1 MPHNLSQLQRWLQ
14 AVIMHPHG
22 IAAGIK
28 SAEAREEIA
37 VLPGDVEQVIGRS
50 QALTSIER
58 LEIYGNAYYSRLL
71 ECLRESF
78 PVLAGALG
86 NELFDQFAMAYLQA
100 YPSTSYTLS
109 QLGANFA
116 RHLEETRPDRD
127 ELAPGEVSWPD
138 FLIDVARLEWAI
150 GEVFDGPGV
159 ERAAHSDEVA
169 APAVE
174 APVVVRTGKRPESA
188 GTRSTPNLASP
199 PPSQSHIDDRKS
211 HITLDPATLAAIP
224 PEQWPA
230 ARLVPVPCLR
240 LLEFRFPVNDYFT
253 EHRKLR
259 DAADGHANHAPAED
273 VPVGDGRLTLP
284 EPCDS
289 YLALTRINYV
299 VRRIA
304 LSQPQ
309 YVLLSA
315 LVAGQCVG
323 EAIEALVRTNP
334 QSVDTLAAD
343 LKAWFAQWAAAGL
356 FLRVELPG

>member
-1 MPHNLSQLQRWLQ
+1 
-14 AVIMHPHG
+14 
-22 IAAGIK
+22 
-28 SAEAREEIA
+28 
-37 VLPGDVEQVIGRS
+37 
-50 QALTSIER
+50 
-58 LEIYGNAYYSRLL
+58 
-71 ECLRESF
+71 
-78 PVLAGALG
+78 VLAGALG

-127 ELAPGEVSWPD
+127 ELAHGEVSWPD

-159 ERAAHSDEVA
+159 ERPASFEEVA
-169 APAVE
+169 APAAE
-174 APVVVRTGKRPESA
+174 ASAAVRTGRRPESVGA
-188 GTRSTPNLASP
+188 RSTAPPISP
-199 PPSQSHIDDRKS
+199 PPNQSQIDNRTS

-224 PEQWPA
+224 PDQWPA

-259 DAADGHANHAPAED
+259 DAAAED
-273 VPVGDGRLTLP
+273 APVGDGGLTLP

-289 YLALTRINYV
+289 YLALTRINYI

-309 YVLLSA
+309 YLLLSA

-323 EAIEALVRTNP
+323 EAIEALARANP
-334 QSVDTLAAD
+334 QSLDTLAAD
-343 LKAWFAQWAAAGL
+343 LRAWFAQWAVAGL
-356 FLRVELPG
+356 FLRVEQPE